1 MVLSFFFLA
10 AAAVTLAGHGVLGA
24 GSGGGNLEV
33 KENAAEA
40 AMAVFTNQLRT
51 APCGIGFGDLAD
63 LVAAAQRNTSA
74 CDCLVL
80 QITQYLEGT
89 PFYGSTVTLLSE
101 DEGVAVCSP
110 YVYRSGGGD
119 GLKSLEATNS
129 LMDASYGINEQQW
142 LRVPVDTKKAVWSDP
157 YFDEGGGNIEMET
170 YSVPIVDGDSVLAV
184 ATTDLPISSAKSS
197 AMPLVSLGFVSSI
210 VVALL
215 P

>member
-1 MVLSFFFLA
+1 MALSFFFLA
-10 AAAVTLAGHGVLGA
+10 AAVVTLAGNGVLGA
-24 GSGGGNLEV
+24 GNGGGNLEV

-40 AMAVFTNQLRT
+40 AMAVFTDQLRA

-63 LVAAAQRNTSA
+63 LVAAAQRNASA

-110 YVYRSGGGD
+110 YVYRSGGG
-119 GLKSLEATNS
+119 LKSLEATNS

-142 LRVPVDTKKAVWSDP
+142 LRVPVDTKKPVWSDP

-184 ATTDLPISSAKSS
+184 ATTDLPISSAKSY
-197 AMPLVSLGFVSSI
+197 AMPLVSLVFVASI